1 MKKSKPMIL
10 FLLLSL
16 AGCDGKQPAG
26 PDTLP
31 LPTGL
36 SVTLEEPLNARL
48 AWEDNCPDE
57 SGWYLFVENGTGAT
71 QERVTL
77 PANTT
82 MYLAEDLQGETE
94 YHFSL
99 RAFRD
104 DGALSLRADFPVLL
118 TPAKKP
124 VEPEPDPSEVLHF
137 NWTEVGG
144 LSLPDAVKVYKTEDP
159 LEGKP
164 FHAWY
169 AVAKCDK
176 DIEFKVLFPGDQMTQ
191 TIDQQ
196 AEANGK
202 CLVLVNG
209 GIFSGKFLRPIGF
222 AISDGVQTPWRV
234 SEDEDQI
241 RIDREYWS
249 ADGKLHPVSRGL
261 FGVDK
266 DGVPGV
272 YWSFTPEYGTVRV
285 YDQPIPSTAGESVCG
300 PGTSTY
306 PCVPASWVPYN
317 AVTCGP
323 VLLKDGK
330 CPISAEKTAKG
341 YWKTNYEL
349 WADDIFGVGQ
359 HPDRTAVG
367 CKADGSIVLLICDGR
382 IAESDGATTLQM
394 AKILRGLGCIGALN
408 LDGGGST
415 GMWARGAG
423 HLNDLTGGNRPVV
436 TTLGFFLRQS
446 SPTTIQQ
453 P

>member
-1 MKKSKPMIL
+1 MKKSNTMIL

-16 AGCDGKQPAG
+16 AACGGKQPAG

-36 SVTLEEPLNARL
+36 TVTLEEPMTAHLV
-48 AWEDNCPDE
+48 WKDNCQDE
-57 SGWYLFVENGTGAT
+57 NGYYLFVKGSAGVSQQTI
-71 QERVTL
+71 TL

-82 MYLAEDLQGETE
+82 SYLVENLLGESE
-94 YHFSL
+94 YRFSL
-99 RAFRD
+99 QAFRE
-104 DGALSLRADFPVLL
+104 DGVLSLRAAFPILQ
-118 TPAKKP
+118 TPAVKP
-124 VEPEPDPSEVLHF
+124 EEPEPDPSEVIRF
-137 NWTEVGG
+137 NWTEAGG
-144 LSLPDAVKVYKTEDP
+144 PDLPAAVKVYKTEEP

-169 AVAKCDK
+169 AMAKCDK
-176 DIEFKVLFPGDQMTQ
+176 EVEFKVLFPGDQQTQ

-222 AISDGVQTPWRV
+222 ALSDGVQTPWRV
-234 SEDEDQI
+234 SEDDDQI

-261 FGVDK
+261 FGVDR

-272 YWSFTPEYGTVRV
+272 YWSFTPEHGTVYV
-285 YDQPIPSTAGESVCG
+285 YDEPIPSTAGEKVCPAG
-300 PGTSTY
+300 STTY
-306 PCVPASWVPYN
+306 PCAPASWTPYN

-330 CPISAEKTAKG
+330 CPISDEKTAKG

-349 WADDIFGVGQ
+349 WADDIFGVQQ

-367 CKADGSIVLLICDGR
+367 YKADGSIVLLICDGR

-394 AKILRGLGCIGALN
+394 AKILRGLGCIGGLN

-415 GMWARGAG
+415 GIWVRGAG

-436 TTLGFFLRQS
+436 TTLGFFLRQ
-446 SPTTIQQ
+446 
-453 P
+453 

>member
-1 MKKSKPMIL
+1 MKKNKVMART
-10 FLLLSL
+10 LLLTVLSL
-16 AGCDGKQPAG
+16 VACNGKPPSG

-31 LPTGL
+31 SPTGL
-36 SVTLEEPLNARL
+36 SAVLEGQVNARMT
-48 AWEDNCPDE
+48 WQDNCPDE
-57 SGWYLFVENGTGAT
+57 SGYYLFVKGSPGVT
-71 QERVTL
+71 QERITL
-77 PANTT
+77 PANSTA
-82 MYLAEDLQGETE
+82 YLAEGLNSESE
-94 YHFSL
+94 YRFSL
-99 RAFRD
+99 QAFRE
-104 DGALSLRADFPVLL
+104 DGALSLRADFPVLQ
-118 TPAKKP
+118 TPAVKP
-124 VEPEPDPSEVLHF
+124 VEPEPDPSEVLRLH
-137 NWTEVGG
+137 WTEVSG
-144 LSLPDAVKVYKTEDP
+144 LSLPEAVRVYKTEDA

-169 AVAKCDK
+169 AVAQCDK
-176 DIEFKVLFPGDQMTQ
+176 DVEFKVLFPGDQVTQ

-196 AEANGK
+196 AEADGK
-202 CLVLVNG
+202 CLVLING

-222 AISDGVQTPWRV
+222 ALSDGVQTPWRV
-234 SEDEDQI
+234 SEDEDRI

-261 FGVDK
+261 FGVDR

-272 YWSFTPEYGTVRV
+272 YWSFTPEYGTVHV
-285 YDQPIPSTAGESVCG
+285 YDQPIPSTAGEKVCQAG
-300 PGTSTY
+300 SLTY
-306 PCVPASWVPYN
+306 PCPPASWVPYN

-330 CPISAEKTAKG
+330 CPISEEKTAKG

-367 CKADGSIVLLICDGR
+367 YKADGSIVLLVCDGR

-394 AKILRGLGCIGALN
+394 ARILRGLGCIGALN

-415 GMWARGAG
+415 GMWVKGAG

-436 TTLGFFLRQS
+436 TTLGFFLRQ
-446 SPTTIQQ
+446 
-453 P
+453 

>member
-1 MKKSKPMIL
+1 MIL
-10 FLLLSL
+10 LLLLSL
-16 AGCDGKQPAG
+16 AACGGKQPAG

-31 LPTGL
+31 QPTGL
-36 SVTLEEPLNARL
+36 TVTFEEPMNARL

-57 SGWYLFVENGTGAT
+57 SGYYLFVNGSAGVSR
-71 QERVTL
+71 QMVTL

-82 MYLAEDLQGETE
+82 SYLAENLLGESE
-94 YHFSL
+94 YRFSL
-99 RAFRD
+99 QAFREE
-104 DGALSLRADFPVLL
+104 GALSLRADFPVLQ
-118 TPAKKP
+118 TPAVKP
-124 VEPEPDPSEVLHF
+124 VDPEPDPSEVIRL

-144 LSLPDAVKVYKTEDP
+144 LDLPSAVKVYKTEDP
-159 LEGKP
+159 LEGRP

-169 AVAKCDK
+169 AIAKCDNEV
-176 DIEFKVLFPGDQMTQ
+176 EFKVLFPGDQQTQ

-222 AISDGVQTPWRV
+222 ALSDGVQTPWRV

-272 YWSFTPEYGTVRV
+272 YWSFTPEHGTVYV
-285 YDQPIPSTAGESVCG
+285 YDEPIPSTAGEKVCQAG
-300 PGTSTY
+300 SATY
-306 PCVPASWVPYN
+306 PCAPASWKPHN

-323 VLLKDGK
+323 VLLKDWK
-330 CPISAEKTAKG
+330 CPITAEKTAKG

-349 WADDIFGVGQ
+349 WADDIFGVQQ

-367 CKADGSIVLLICDGR
+367 YKTDGSIVLLICDGR
-382 IAESDGATTLQM
+382 IAGSDGATTLQM

-415 GMWARGAG
+415 GMWVRGAG

-436 TTLGFFLRQS
+436 TTLGFFLRQ
-446 SPTTIQQ
+446 
-453 P
+453 

>member
-1 MKKSKPMIL
+1 MKKNNAMSGT
-10 FLLLSL
+10 FLLLVLFL
-16 AGCDGKQPAG
+16 AACGEKPQTE

-31 LPTGL
+31 TPTGL
-36 SVTLEEPLNARL
+36 TAVLEGPESARL

-57 SGWYLFVENGTGAT
+57 TGYYLFVRGSAGVK
-71 QERVTL
+71 QEMFTL

-82 MYLAEDLQGETE
+82 SYLAEGLNSESEYQYSLQ
-94 YHFSL
+94 
-99 RAFRD
+99 AFRN
-104 DGALSLRADFPVLL
+104 DGALSLRASFPVLQ
-118 TPAKKP
+118 TPAAQP
-124 VEPEPDPSEVLHF
+124 VEPEPDPSEVIRL
-137 NWTEVGG
+137 NWTQLSG
-144 LSLPDAVKVYKTEDP
+144 LSLPEAVKVYKTEDA
-159 LEGKP
+159 LEGRP

-169 AVAKCDK
+169 AQAQCDK
-176 DIEFKVLFPGDQMTQ
+176 EVEFKVLFPGDKVTQ

-196 AEANGK
+196 AENNGK
-202 CLVLVNG
+202 CLVLING
-209 GIFSGKFLRPIGF
+209 GIFSGTHLRPIGF
-222 AISDGVQTPWRV
+222 ALYDGVQTPWRV

-241 RIDREYWS
+241 RVDREYWS

-272 YWSFTPEYGTVRV
+272 YWSFTPEHGTVYV
-285 YDQPIPSTAGESVCG
+285 YDQPIPSTAGEKVCSAG
-300 PGTSTY
+300 STSY
-306 PCVPASWVPYN
+306 PCPPASWVPYN

-349 WADDIFGVGQ
+349 WADDIFGVAQ

-367 CKADGSIVLLICDGR
+367 YKADGSIILLVCDGR
-382 IAESDGATTLQM
+382 IGASDGATTLQM

-415 GMWARGAG
+415 GMWVKGAG
-423 HLNDLTGGNRPVV
+423 HVNDLTGGNRPVV
-436 TTLGFFLRQS
+436 TTLGFFLR
-446 SPTTIQQ
+446 P
-453 P
+453 

>member
-1 MKKSKPMIL
+1 MKKNKALSGIL
-10 FLLLSL
+10 ALLMLSL
-16 AGCDGKQPAG
+16 ASCNGKQPAG

-31 LPTGL
+31 SPTGL
-36 SVTLEEPLNARL
+36 SAVLEGPQSARL
-48 AWEDNCPDE
+48 SWEDNCPDE
-57 SGWYLFVENGTGAT
+57 SGYYLFVAGSSGVR
-71 QERVTL
+71 QEMITL

-82 MYLAEDLQGETE
+82 SYLAGGLNGECEYRYSLQ
-94 YHFSL
+94 
-99 RAFRD
+99 AFRD
-104 DGALSLRADFPVLL
+104 DGALSLRSNFPVLQ
-118 TPAKKP
+118 TPA
-124 VEPEPDPSEVLHF
+124 VEPEPDPSEVLRLR
-137 NWTEVGG
+137 WTEVSG
-144 LSLPDAVKVYKTEDP
+144 LDLPDAVKVYQTEDP

-176 DIEFKVLFPGDQMTQ
+176 EVEFKVLFPGDKKTQ

-196 AEANGK
+196 AEADGK

-209 GIFSGKFLRPIGF
+209 GIFSGKQLRPIGF
-222 AISDGVQTPWRV
+222 AISNGVQTPWRV

-261 FGVDK
+261 FGVDR

-272 YWSFTPEYGTVRV
+272 YWSFTPEHGTVYV
-285 YDQPIPSTAGESVCG
+285 YDQPIPSTAGEKVCRAG
-300 PGTSTY
+300 STTY
-306 PCVPASWVPYN
+306 PCPPASWVPYQ

-349 WADDIFGVGQ
+349 WADDIFGVTQ

-367 CKADGSIVLLICDGR
+367 CKSDGSIVLMVCDGR
-382 IAESDGATTLQM
+382 IDGSDGATTLQM
-394 AKILRGLGCIGALN
+394 AKLMRGLGCIGALN

-415 GMWARGAG
+415 GMWAKGAG

-436 TTLGFFLRQS
+436 TTLGFFLR
-446 SPTTIQQ
+446 P
-453 P
+453 

>member
-1 MKKSKPMIL
+1 MKKNKALSGVLTL
-10 FLLLSL
+10 FMLSL
-16 AGCDGKQPAG
+16 ASCNGKQPAG

-31 LPTGL
+31 SPTGL
-36 SVTLEEPLNARL
+36 SAVLEGTDAARL
-48 AWEDNCPDE
+48 AWEDPCPDE
-57 SGWYLFVENGTGAT
+57 TGYYLFVGGSAGVR
-71 QERVTL
+71 QEMITL

-82 MYLAEDLQGETE
+82 SYLATGLKSESE
-94 YHFSL
+94 YRFSL
-99 RAFRD
+99 QAFRD
-104 DGALSLRADFPVLL
+104 DGALSLRANFPVLQ
-118 TPAKKP
+118 TPAAPP
-124 VEPEPDPSEVLHF
+124 VEPEPDPSEVLRLR
-137 NWTEVGG
+137 WTEVSG
-144 LSLPDAVKVYKTEDP
+144 LDLPEAVKVYKTEDP

-169 AVAKCDK
+169 AVARCDQEV
-176 DIEFKVLFPGDQMTQ
+176 EFKVLFPGDKTTQ

-196 AEANGK
+196 AEADGK

-209 GIFSGKFLRPIGF
+209 GIFSGKQLRPIGF
-222 AISDGVQTPWRV
+222 AIYDGTQTPWRV

-261 FGVDK
+261 FGVDRN
-266 DGVPGV
+266 GVPGV
-272 YWSFTPEYGTVRV
+272 YWSFTPEHGTVYV
-285 YDQPIPSTAGESVCG
+285 YDQPIPSTAGEKVCQAG
-300 PGTSTY
+300 SATY
-306 PCVPASWVPYN
+306 PCPPASWAPYQ

-349 WADDIFGVGQ
+349 WADDIFGVGN

-367 CKADGSIVLLICDGR
+367 YKSDGSIVLLVCDGR

-394 AKILRGLGCIGALN
+394 ARLMRGLGCIGALN

-415 GMWARGAG
+415 GMWVKGAG
-423 HLNDLTGGNRPVV
+423 HLNDLTGGNRSVV
-436 TTLGFFLRQS
+436 TTLGFFIR
-446 SPTTIQQ
+446 P
-453 P
+453 

>member
-1 MKKSKPMIL
+1 MKKNKALSGIL
-10 FLLLSL
+10 ALLMLSL
-16 AGCDGKQPAG
+16 ASCNGKQPAG

-31 LPTGL
+31 SPTGL
-36 SVTLEEPLNARL
+36 SAVLEGPQSARL
-48 AWEDNCPDE
+48 SWEDNCPDE
-57 SGWYLFVENGTGAT
+57 SGYYLFVAGSSGVR
-71 QERVTL
+71 QEMITL

-82 MYLAEDLQGETE
+82 SYLAGGLNGECEYRYSLQ
-94 YHFSL
+94 
-99 RAFRD
+99 AFRD
-104 DGALSLRADFPVLL
+104 DGALSLRSNFPVLQ
-118 TPAKKP
+118 TPA
-124 VEPEPDPSEVLHF
+124 VEPEPDPSEVLRLR
-137 NWTEVGG
+137 WTEVSG
-144 LSLPDAVKVYKTEDP
+144 LDLPDAVKVYQTEEA

-176 DIEFKVLFPGDQMTQ
+176 EVEFKVLFPGDKKTQ

-196 AEANGK
+196 AEADGK

-209 GIFSGKFLRPIGF
+209 GIFSGKQLRPIGF
-222 AISDGVQTPWRV
+222 AISNGVQTPWRV

-261 FGVDK
+261 FGVDR

-272 YWSFTPEYGTVRV
+272 YWSFTPEHGTVYV
-285 YDQPIPSTAGESVCG
+285 YDQPIPSTAGEKVCQAG
-300 PGTSTY
+300 STTY
-306 PCVPASWVPYN
+306 PCQPASWVPYQ

-349 WADDIFGVGQ
+349 WADDIYGVTQ

-367 CKADGSIVLLICDGR
+367 CKSDGSIVLMVCDGR
-382 IAESDGATTLQM
+382 IDGSDGATTLQM
-394 AKILRGLGCIGALN
+394 AKLMRGLGCIGALN

-415 GMWARGAG
+415 GMWAKGAG

-436 TTLGFFLRQS
+436 TTLGFFLRK
-446 SPTTIQQ
+446 
-453 P
+453 

>member
-1 MKKSKPMIL
+1 MKKNKAMSRTIL
-10 FLLLSL
+10 LFVLSL
-16 AGCDGKQPAG
+16 AACNGKQPAG

-31 LPTGL
+31 APTGL
-36 SVTLEEPLNARL
+36 TAVLEGNDNARL

-57 SGWYLFVENGTGAT
+57 NGYYLFVRGSAGVK
-71 QERVTL
+71 QEMFTL
-77 PANTT
+77 PVNATS
-82 MYLAEDLQGETE
+82 YLAEGLNSESE
-94 YHFSL
+94 YFFSL
-99 RAFRD
+99 QAFRD
-104 DGALSLRADFPVLL
+104 DGALSLRANFPVLQ
-118 TPAKKP
+118 TPAARP
-124 VEPEPDPSEVLHF
+124 VEPEPDPSEVLRLQ
-137 NWTEVGG
+137 WTEVGG
-144 LSLPDAVKVYKTEDP
+144 LSLPEAVQVYKTEDA

-176 DIEFKVLFPGDQMTQ
+176 EVEFKVLFPGDQKTQ

-196 AEANGK
+196 AEDHGK

-222 AISDGVQTPWRV
+222 ALYDGVQTPWRV

-261 FGVDK
+261 FGVDR
-266 DGVPGV
+266 DGVPGI
-272 YWSFTPEYGTVRV
+272 YWSFTPEHGTVYV
-285 YDQPIPSTAGESVCG
+285 YDQPIPSTAGEKVCQAG
-300 PGTSTY
+300 STTY
-306 PCVPASWVPYN
+306 PCPPASWVPYN

-330 CPISAEKTAKG
+330 CPISAEKTAQG
-341 YWKTNYEL
+341 HWKTNYEL
-349 WADDIFGVGQ
+349 WADDIFGVTQ

-367 CKADGSIVLLICDGR
+367 YKADGSIILLVCDGR
-382 IAESDGATTLQM
+382 IPGSDGATTLQM
-394 AKILRGLGCIGALN
+394 AKIMRSLGCIGALN

-415 GMWARGAG
+415 GMWVKGAG

-436 TTLGFFLRQS
+436 TTLGFFLRQ
-446 SPTTIQQ
+446 
-453 P
+453 